1 MLSYDH
7 APHSDAQAIPCFQSA
22 CRLSRRAVS
31 GAMLAIAMLMA
42 SGIPYTRAQTVQ
54 LVTVDVK
61 AVSQGFQASKLIGKR
76 VQNDKN
82 EKIGT
87 LDDLVI
93 AKDRNLFAVLE
104 VGGFLGLGGYLIAVP
119 YESLTISDDGVKI
132 TLAGG
137 SKDALQ
143 KLPEFQFKK

>member
-7 APHSDAQAIPCFQSA
+7 APHSDAQAIPSFRSA
-22 CRLSRRAVS
+22 CRLSRRAVP

-42 SGIPYTRAQTVQ
+42 SGITYTRAQTVQ

-61 AVSQGFQASKLIGKR
+61 AVSQGFQVSKLVGKR
-76 VQNDKN
+76 VENDKN

-93 AKDRNLFAVLE
+93 AKDHIFAVVE

-119 YESLTISDDGVKI
+119 YESLIIGDDGGKI
-132 TLAGG
+132 TLAGA

>member
-1 MLSYDH
+1 MLM
-7 APHSDAQAIPCFQSA
+7 
-22 CRLSRRAVS
+22 VS
-31 GAMLAIAMLMA
+31 GV
-42 SGIPYTRAQTVQ
+42 PCTRAQTVQ

-61 AVSQGFQASKLIGKR
+61 AVSLGVQVSKLIGKR

-82 EKIGT
+82 EKIGA

-93 AKDRNLFAVLE
+93 TKDRSLFAILE
-104 VGGFLGLGGYLIAVP
+104 VGGFLGLGGHLIAVP
-119 YESLTISDDGVKI
+119 YESLAFSDDGANV

-143 KLPEFQFKK
+143 KLPEFEFTK

>member
-7 APHSDAQAIPCFQSA
+7 APHSDAQAIQCFQSA
-22 CRLSRRAVS
+22 WRVSRRAVS
-31 GAMLAIAMLMA
+31 SSMLAIAMLSA
-42 SGIPYTRAQTVQ
+42 SGNPSARAQTVQ
-54 LVTVDVK
+54 LVTVDVQ
-61 AVSQGFQASKLIGKR
+61 AVSQGFQVSKLIGKR
-76 VQNDKN
+76 VENDKN

-93 AKDRNLFAVLE
+93 AKDRNLFAILE
-104 VGGFLGLGGYLIAVP
+104 IGGFLGLGGYLVAVP
-119 YESLTISDDGVKI
+119 YESLTISDDGGKI
-132 TLAGG
+132 TLAGA

>member
-7 APHSDAQAIPCFQSA
+7 APRSDAQAIPSFQSA
-22 CRLSRRAVS
+22 CRSSRRAAPV
-31 GAMLAIAMLMA
+31 AVLAIAMLMV
-42 SGIPYTRAQTVQ
+42 SGVPCTRAQTVQ

-61 AVSQGFQASKLIGKR
+61 AVSLGVQVSKLIGKR

-82 EKIGT
+82 EKIGA

-93 AKDRNLFAVLE
+93 TKDRSLFAILE
-104 VGGFLGLGGYLIAVP
+104 VGGFLGLGGHLIAVP
-119 YESLTISDDGVKI
+119 YESLAFSDDGANV

-143 KLPEFQFKK
+143 KLPEFEFTK

>member
-1 MLSYDH
+1 MLSYDY
-7 APHSDAQAIPCFQSA
+7 APRSDAQAIPRFHSA
-22 CRLSRRAVS
+22 NRLGRRTVS
-31 GAMLAIAMLMA
+31 GAMLAIAVLLA
-42 SGIPYTRAQTVQ
+42 SGTPHTRAQTVQ

-61 AVSQGFQASKLIGKR
+61 AVSQGFQVSKLIGKR

-93 AKDRNLFAVLE
+93 AKDRNLFAILE

-119 YESLTISDDGVKI
+119 YESLNISDDGRKI

-137 SKDALQ
+137 STEALQ
-143 KLPEFQFKK
+143 KLPEFKFKK